1 MSDAAPHE
9 PRPVDTAPVD
19 APPVDA
25 PPVDAPSAG
34 PTPHS
39 LTPHAPAPDL
49 TPDELAPQGEV
60 LHEARLR
67 DGTRAIV
74 LPLRRSDRDRLA
86 AGFRELSPETRRQ
99 RFLTPTSHLSDAML
113 AHLVDD
119 VDFVDHVAYVLAVAS
134 EEDPATF
141 DPVAIGRMVRYEDAP
156 DTADVAVTVKERWQG
171 RGVASVLLQVLT
183 EHRPRGV
190 VRLVTEVATG
200 NSASLA
206 MLRRLG
212 PTTVRTNGYGAYDV
226 EVRLFAAGA
235 VAEDDTPAEELQPA
249 GIPLARP
256 TSAHEHRRPRVDRRR
271 QQALHTRDAVCPW
284 LAAG

>member
-9 PRPVDTAPVD
+9 PRQVDVTPAD
-19 APPVDA
+19 
-25 PPVDAPSAG
+25 
-34 PTPHS
+34 PTPRD
-39 LTPHAPAPDL
+39 LAAQQLAPDL
-49 TPDELAPQGEV
+49 TPDELAPDGEV

-119 VDFVDHVAYVLAVAS
+119 VDFVDHVAYVLAVAT

-141 DPVAIGRMVRYEDAP
+141 DPVAIGRMVRYEDSP

-183 EHRPRGV
+183 GQRPRGV
-190 VRLVTEVATG
+190 VRLVTEVAAG

-212 PTTVRTNGYGAYDV
+212 PTTVRTNGYGSYDV
-226 EVRLFAAGA
+226 EVRLSAAGA
-235 VAEDDTPAEELQPA
+235 VDEDETPTEKLPPA
-249 GIPLARP
+249 GIALARP
-256 TSAHEHRRPRVDRRR
+256 TSAHEHRRPRIDRRR